1 MSAVFKDPN
10 VEWNAEALRLSG
22 MLALQ
27 GRNASGNRGLLKA
40 RLEPS
45 AGLKEH
51 ITFQSNSVQ
60 LSSYRL
66 QIEVDSQRRLWEG
79 FRAGRIPATNVKRIS
94 STNSI
99 ADWTQH
105 MSQVA
110 AWFERVEAL
119 QRALYINT

>member
-1 MSAVFKDPN
+1 MECRGASFVRDAGVAGAK
-10 VEWNAEALRLSG
+10 RLV
-22 MLALQ
+22 
-27 GRNASGNRGLLKA
+27 KA

-51 ITFQSNSVQ
+51 ITFQSNFVQ

-94 STNSI
+94 CTSPT
-99 ADWTQH
+99 ADWTSRMESSGRLVRECRSPSTYPRRRQL
-105 MSQVA
+105 SS
-110 AWFERVEAL
+110 
-119 QRALYINT
+119 